1 MKEYDYQILYFNLGN
16 NSDSIK
22 NIEKMEEKFKDIGK
36 YGWELVEIIARDNGQ
51 NIISIF
57 KREMDIEE
65 IEVEEIL
72 LLEDFMEYIRTG
84 REMEIKFNGK
94 EYTLSRAN
102 GEYIFTDVREKN
114 YSIYDSYEALL
125 KSIRIE
131 NFTIE
136 DIVDKMLYQDWF
148 IY

>member
-22 NIEKMEEKFKDIGK
+22 NIEKMEEKFNYIGK
-36 YGWELVEIIARDNGQ
+36 YGWELVEIIDRDNGQ

-136 DIVDKMLYQDWF
+136 DIVNKMLYQDWF